1 MAKDLIIILMLRM
14 MQAPSWMIVVMW
26 ILFVMDILRMF
37 YKAYEFGKNSK
48 GDK

>member
-14 MQAPSWMIVVMW
+14 MQAPSWMIIVMW
-26 ILFVMDILRMF
+26 VLFVMDIIVSLVKV
-37 YKAYEFGKNSK
+37 YNPGKNSK

>member
-26 ILFVMDILRMF
+26 VLFVMDILKTF
-37 YKAYEFGKNSK
+37 YKTYEFGKNSK